1 MEESLHFASRGRKGL
16 GYYIVRITFD
26 KSLMKEKVI
35 LEPGE
40 YHTTDND
47 RVIYTILGSCVSV
60 CLMDTSA
67 GIAGMNHFMLP
78 EGVGRSEFIKSDS
91 GRYGINA
98 MELLI
103 NEMLFRGASRS
114 KLVAKVFGGAHVLDA
129 IDSAKIPDSNVEF
142 AFLFLEKEGFPV
154 AARDVGG
161 TFGRKVSFH
170 TGSGKVIVKKV
181 AKSELYNVE
190 SAELSYRKRIVT
202 KAGGEFTLFD
212 RRKAQ

>member
-1 MEESLHFASRGRKGL
+1 MVENLHLAFRGRKEL
-16 GYYIVRITFD
+16 GYHTVRITFD
-26 KSLMKEKVI
+26 KGYMKEKVI

-40 YHTTDND
+40 YHTADND

-60 CLMDTSA
+60 CLMDTST

-78 EGVGRSEFIKSDS
+78 EGVGRSELINSNS

-114 KLVAKVFGGAHVLDA
+114 KLVAKVFGGAHVLDT
-129 IDSAKIPDSNVEF
+129 IDSSKIPDSNVEF
-142 AFLFLEKEGFPV
+142 AILFLEMEGFPV
-154 AARDVGG
+154 VGRDVGG

-170 TGSGKVIVKKV
+170 TGSGKVFVKKV
-181 AKSELYNVE
+181 VKSESYNME
-190 SAELSYRKRIVT
+190 SAELSYRKRIIT
-202 KAGGEFTLFD
+202 RTDGELTLFD
-212 RRKAQ
+212 RREAR